1 MQLRV
6 TISYE
11 INTDLIVSP
20 AEMQM
25 LYFYGVTIL
34 DRSGQALSKEA
45 WKHYVKA
52 SQEAWEHEFGIKFVK
67 QIIEETVD
75 FNRDEYRNWGYLEV
89 TYPVVRP
96 FRTTG
101 MLGNVRQLD
110 YPEGWLSSKRTTE
123 GAGFWR
129 RIFVVPAQTTEPT
142 TGGGNSI
149 LYSGVLPWT
158 SMTSFKFIPN
168 YWSCVYC
175 TGFDRVPRD
184 LLDIVGK
191 SAAISIFDIAG
202 DIALGQAALASYSLS
217 IDGLS
222 QSIGTTNSA
231 TNAAFGAR
239 IINYQ
244 KEIKTQADQ
253 VRTFYKGISCTSM

>member
-1 MQLRV
+1 MQIRL
-6 TISYE
+6 TISYG
-11 INTDLIVSP
+11 INTGLVVSP
-20 AEMQM
+20 AEMTL
-25 LYFYGVTIL
+25 LYFYGITIL
-34 DRSGQALSKEA
+34 DRSGQTLSKET
-45 WKHYVKA
+45 WKHYIAA
-52 SQEAWEHEFGIKFVK
+52 SQQAWEHELGIKLIN

-89 TYPVVRP
+89 TYPVKKP
-96 FRTTG
+96 FKTTG
-101 MLGNVRQLD
+101 MLGNVRQID
-110 YPEGWLSSKRTTE
+110 YPEGWLVCKRTTE
-123 GAGFWR
+123 GAGYWR
-129 RIFVVPAQTTEPT
+129 RIFVVPSQSTDPT
-142 TGGGNSI
+142 MGGGNSI

-158 SMTSFKFIPN
+158 SMTSFKAIPN
-168 YWSCVYC
+168 YWSCVYA

-184 LLDIVGK
+184 LLDIIGK

-244 KEIKTQADQ
+244 KEIKNQADQ
-253 VRTFYKGISCTSM
+253 IRAFYKGIACTSM